1 VSGIPEEFIPKLA
14 SWCEL
19 KKRYYSNFLRQGKHN
34 KIRMENL
41 INIRIELPQE
51 VINKLEFVI
60 IETVTKTI
68 KAHVDNIREEPKM
81 YTRKEAAQALRITL
95 PTLRQYE
102 IQGRL
107 IPKRSGKRV
116 LYPKYVI
123 EHFIAAL

>member
-1 VSGIPEEFIPKLA
+1 
-14 SWCEL
+14 
-19 KKRYYSNFLRQGKHN
+19 
-34 KIRMENL
+34 MENL

-51 VINKLEFVI
+51 VINKLELVI

-68 KAHVDNIREEPKM
+68 KEHVDDIREEPRM

-107 IPKRSGKRV
+107 IPKRAGKRV
-116 LYPKYVI
+116 LYPKDVI
-123 EHFIAAL
+123 EHFIANL